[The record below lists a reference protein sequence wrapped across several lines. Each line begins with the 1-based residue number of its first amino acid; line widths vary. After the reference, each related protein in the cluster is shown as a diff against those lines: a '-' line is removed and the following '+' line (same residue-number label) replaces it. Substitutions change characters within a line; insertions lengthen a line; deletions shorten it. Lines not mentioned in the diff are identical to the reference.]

1 MEHSGAER
9 IEHRQGMSLLSKL
22 LMKRTL
28 IGLGL
33 FLLLVMF
40 ILPVFRLFWMSFKG
54 KEGLSLHN
62 YTSILMDASTWTML
76 QNTLIVVLGSTTV
89 AVVLGVTIAWIMA
102 YTDIR
107 QKKVLQVF
115 IILPFIIPSY
125 IVTIAWTQ
133 FVSNLPLMEVN
144 LYSHAGIIFV
154 LGISHYPLVY
164 LFTANVLK
172 RIPKELEW
180 AVRSSGG
187 GRWVAFKKVTLPLAL
202 PGIVGGG
209 MIAFL
214 TNLDNFGIP
223 AFLGIPANITVLS
236 TAIYQEVIGF
246 GPSSFSRA
254 ATLSVILL
262 VIALLGTAIQ
272 WLLLRKSKVHETAPV
287 DATPRFHLGRGRGWL
302 EAVVWL
308 FVVGI
313 SIVPLLSMVKTSLI
327 RAYGLPFTWE
337 NITLKHYQYVL
348 FDYDKAIQAMGTSV
362 KLALITTIV
371 CLVFGT
377 MIAYLRTR
385 HQSKL
390 TRFVE
395 GAIGLPY
402 ALPGMVLALA
412 MIFMWMQP
420 ISGWNPGIYGSIWI
434 LLIAYSTRFM
444 ILQVRGS
451 MTALSQ
457 VSVDLEEAAHVF
469 GAGNFVKWK
478 SILVPLLFGGMMSGA
493 FLVLLTAL
501 TELTVSSLLWSSGTE
516 TIGVI
521 IFNFEQAGYTTHSTA
536 FSIMILIIMLFLAM
550 MVYGLQ
556 ALWKWKVN
564 RA

>member
-1 MEHSGAER
+1 MVHVVTEKR
-9 IEHRQGMSLLSKL
+9 DTRQKLSFLSNL
-22 LMKRTL
+22 LMKRTFYG
-28 IGLGL
+28 IGL
-33 FLLLVMF
+33 LLLLIVF
-40 ILPVFRLFWMSFKG
+40 IVPVIRLFWMSFKT
-54 KEGLSLHN
+54 KEGMSFHN

-76 QNTLIVVLGSTTV
+76 QNTIIVVTGSTFI
-89 AVVLGVTIAWIMA
+89 AVVLGVTVAWMMV

-107 QKKVLQVF
+107 QKKVLQLF

-133 FVSNLPLMEVN
+133 FVGNIPFLNLN
-144 LYSHAGIIFV
+144 LYSYAGIIFV

-180 AVRSSGG
+180 AVRASGG
-187 GRWVAFKKVTLPLAL
+187 GRWVAFRKVTLPLAL
-202 PGIVGGG
+202 PGVVGGG

-262 VIALLGTAIQ
+262 VIALLGTGIQ
-272 WLLLRKSKVHETAPV
+272 WLLLRKSKVSETAPV
-287 DATPRFHLGRGRGWL
+287 DHTPRFHLGKGRGWV
-302 EAVVWL
+302 EVVVWL

-313 SIVPLLSMVKTSLI
+313 SIIPLLSMVKTSVI
-327 RAYGLPFTWE
+327 RAYGLPFKWE
-337 NITLKHYQYVL
+337 HVTLKHYQYVL
-348 FDYDKAIQAMGTSV
+348 FEYDKALQAIGTSV

-371 CLVFGT
+371 CLLFGT
-377 MIAYLRTR
+377 MIAYFRTR
-385 HQSKL
+385 NHSRMMRL
-390 TRFVE
+390 VE
-395 GAIGLPY
+395 GSIGLPY

-420 ISGWNPGIYGSIWI
+420 IPGWNPGIYGSIWI
-434 LLIAYSTRFM
+434 LFIAYSTRFM

-451 MTALSQ
+451 MTAMSQ

-469 GAGNFVKWK
+469 GAGTFVKWK
-478 SILVPLLFGGMMSGA
+478 SILIPLLFGGMMSGA

-536 FSIMILIIMLFLAM
+536 FSIILLIMMLLLAM
-550 MVYGLQ
+550 IVYGLQ
-556 ALWKWKVN
+556 ALWKWKVK

>member
-1 MEHSGAER
+1 MTYVKTEQQDRSRG
-9 IEHRQGMSLLSKL
+9 ISILPKFLV
-22 LMKRTL
+22 KRTL
-28 IGLGL
+28 QLIGL
-33 FLLLVMF
+33 LLIFIMF
-40 ILPVFRLFWMSFKG
+40 ILPVFRLLWMSFKG
-54 KEGLSLHN
+54 EEGVSLHH
-62 YTSILMDASTWTML
+62 YTSILSDASTWVML
-76 QNTLIVVLGSTTV
+76 QNTVIVVVGSTFLSIL
-89 AVVLGVTIAWIMA
+89 LGVIMAWVMA

-107 QKKVLQVF
+107 RKKVLQLF
-115 IILPFIIPSY
+115 IILPFVIPSY
-125 IVTIAWTQ
+125 VVTIAWTQ
-133 FVSNLPLMEVN
+133 LASSIRVFDLN

-187 GRWVAFKKVTLPLAL
+187 GRWVAFRKVTLPLAL

-209 MIAFL
+209 MVAFL

-223 AFLGIPANITVLS
+223 AFLGIPSNITVIS

-254 ATLSVILL
+254 ATLSVIL
-262 VIALLGTAIQ
+262 VILAFAGTGLQ
-272 WLLLRKSKVHETAPV
+272 WLLLRKSKVDETNRS
-287 DATPRFHLGRGRGWL
+287 DATPRFLLGKWRLWV
-302 EAVVWL
+302 EAIMWI

-313 SIVPLLSMVKTSLI
+313 SIVPLLSMAKTSFI

-337 NITLKHYQYVL
+337 NLTWNNYKYVL
-348 FDYDKAIQAMGTSV
+348 FEYDKAVQAMGTSA
-362 KLALITTIV
+362 KLALVTTAV
-371 CLVFGT
+371 CLVLGTIIAYQRTRKNSGT
-377 MIAYLRTR
+377 M
-385 HQSKL
+385 
-390 TRFVE
+390 RFIE
-395 GAIGLPY
+395 GAVGLPY

-420 ISGWNPGIYGSIWI
+420 IPGWNPGIYGSIFI
-434 LLIAYSTRFM
+434 LIIAYCTRFV

-451 MTALSQ
+451 MAAMSQ
-457 VSVDLEEAAHVF
+457 VTVDLEEAAHVF
-469 GAGNFVKWK
+469 GANSFVKWK
-478 SILVPLLFGGMMSGA
+478 SILLPLLLGGMASGA
-493 FLVLLTAL
+493 FLVLLTAM

-536 FSIMILIIMLFLAM
+536 FSMILLIIILVIAML
-550 MVYGLQ
+550 LQ
-556 ALWKWKVN
+556 GTRFIWKRKVKK
-564 RA
+564 A